1 VGKKGIVRDRT
12 LHEDVL
18 LSIAQDAEGIGF
30 SSAGVMRPSV
40 RGQKGNQ
47 EYFILWT
54 KKDLGEKPSV
64 VISDIIKK
72 AVWNE
77 KH

>member
-1 VGKKGIVRDRT
+1 MAKEA
-12 LHEDVL
+12 ED
-18 LSIAQDAEGIGF
+18 IGF

-47 EYFILWT
+47 EYFILW
-54 KKDLGEKPSV
+54 KKKGLGQKPSV
-64 VISDIIKK
+64 VISDIIKE
-72 AVWNE
+72 AVWDE